1 MNLFKTLGRRTATV
15 FAATFMLLGC
25 LHLQAQTPK
34 EWKQLKGD
42 VTLYMANDLGRNGY
56 YDQKPIAELMGHMAE
71 TTGMECRYFFRT
83 FNTNYRLNVFLKH
96 L

>member
-1 MNLFKTLGRRTATV
+1 MNLLKTIGRSTTTV
-15 FAATFMLLGC
+15 LAATFMLLSC

-56 YDQKPIAELMGHMAE
+56 YDQKPIAELMVQAW
-71 TTGMECRYFFRT
+71 
-83 FNTNYRLNVFLKH
+83 NVCLP
-96 L
+96 